1 MNRLR
6 IVIDTNVLLVS
17 LSSKSQYH
25 WLFQKLLNNQFDLYV
40 TTEIL
45 MEYEE
50 IIALKYHPE
59 VAKNVLRTLLKLPN
73 VHKQSIYYRW
83 QLIDADPDDNKFVDC
98 AVSANAHYLVSH
110 DKHFEV
116 LKNIT
121 FPKIVVIKICEFKQM
136 IP

>member
-73 VHKQSIYYRW
+73 VHKQFIYYRW

-121 FPKIVVIKICEFKQM
+121 FPKIVVIKICEFKQI